1 MRAAARRWKVRRQD
15 VAPEPEL
22 LDVAGLVR
30 RRLAGDRSDSATLA
44 LVIEGGGMRGV
55 VSAAMAAALE
65 RAGVTECLDLVVGT
79 SAGSVNGAAVVAGTA
94 DAMATSYAEVFA
106 GRREYADPRRL
117 ITRAGP
123 AVDAARI
130 VAATDELL
138 DLARR
143 ALARPLIR
151 FAAVATDVATAQPV
165 ALEEHTDPAALLRA
179 LQASSTLPVVGGPPV
194 DFRDRRWLDGGISDA
209 VPVATAR
216 DLGATHAI
224 VLATRPAG
232 NVPGWGPADAM
243 IERYLRRL
251 NPDLASSYRARPERY
266 AEERAAIAS
275 GLHLGVE
282 TLLLAPGPG
291 DPVPGR
297 MERDAEVLRQ
307 AQRAAD
313 RTATMLIDG
322 WFARAA

>member
-1 MRAAARRWKVRRQD
+1 MADRLLSVT
-15 VAPEPEL
+15 EL
-22 LDVAGLVR
+22 VQA
-30 RRLAGDRSDSATLA
+30 RLAGDRTDDCTLA

-65 RAGVTECLDLVVGT
+65 RAGVTACLDLVVGT
-79 SAGSVNGAAVVAGTA
+79 SAGSVNGAAVVAGVA
-94 DAMATSYAEVFA
+94 DAMSASYADVFA
-106 GRREYADPRRL
+106 GRREYADPLRL
-117 ITRAGP
+117 VTRAGP
-123 AVDAARI
+123 AVDAGKI

-138 DLARR
+138 DLATR
-143 ALARPLIR
+143 ALGNRAVRL
-151 FAAVATDVATAQPV
+151 AAVATDVDTAQPV
-165 ALEEHTDPAALLRA
+165 ALEERDDPAALLLA

-194 DFRDRRWLDGGISDA
+194 ELRGRRWLDGGISDA
-209 VPVATAR
+209 VPVGIAR
-216 DLGATHAI
+216 ELGATHAI

-232 NVPGWGPADAM
+232 NVPKWGPADSV

-251 NPDLASSYRARPERY
+251 NPDLATSYRARPERY
-266 AEERAAIAS
+266 AEERAALVS

-307 AQRAAD
+307 ARVAADLTASRLLHGWLERAA
-313 RTATMLIDG
+313 
-322 WFARAA
+322 